1 MTLQQLRYIVEIYKT
16 GSITKSATNLFM
28 SQPNLSSALKE
39 LEAEIGTAIFVR
51 TAKGVVPTQEGE
63 RFISYAQSILSQMDR
78 LEFIFKSQK
87 NQAITLNIACVRS
100 SHVAKTISEYYN
112 NLPKDTAVNLQL
124 IETTPMKVLD
134 AVSNSEA
141 DLGRVTFSDQSY
153 QNFNNIIRKNRLIM
167 EVLWKVKTYI
177 LISKDNPLAQK
188 EEIYMDMLKG
198 YTRIYYNDMESII
211 MHSDD
216 SVRNIGVNER
226 GTMMDILEKSPDCY
240 LWTVST
246 HPDTLRD
253 HNLVAKPCTDAP
265 SMIEAI
271 VYPKD
276 KPRTKEV
283 QEMIQKFKN
292 MKYEEYFRI
301 QEPFNPETIL

>member
-112 NLPKDTAVNLQL
+112 NLPKDTAVNLHRSCL
-124 IETTPMKVLD
+124 
-134 AVSNSEA
+134 
-141 DLGRVTFSDQSY
+141 Y
-153 QNFNNIIRKNRLIM
+153 
-167 EVLWKVKTYI
+167 
-177 LISKDNPLAQK
+177 
-188 EEIYMDMLKG
+188 
-198 YTRIYYNDMESII
+198 
-211 MHSDD
+211 
-216 SVRNIGVNER
+216 
-226 GTMMDILEKSPDCY
+226 
-240 LWTVST
+240 
-246 HPDTLRD
+246 
-253 HNLVAKPCTDAP
+253 
-265 SMIEAI
+265 
-271 VYPKD
+271 
-276 KPRTKEV
+276 
-283 QEMIQKFKN
+283 
-292 MKYEEYFRI
+292 
-301 QEPFNPETIL
+301 